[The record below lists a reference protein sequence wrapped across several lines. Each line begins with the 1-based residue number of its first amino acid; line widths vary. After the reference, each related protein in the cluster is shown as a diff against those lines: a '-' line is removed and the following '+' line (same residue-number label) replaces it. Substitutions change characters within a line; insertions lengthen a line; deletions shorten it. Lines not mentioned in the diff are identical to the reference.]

1 MTHKPNPH
9 QPLTPTLLGESVRL
23 ARKSQGLLQED
34 LAGVAGVG
42 TRFIVEL
49 EAGKPTLQLD
59 KVLAVLGTLG
69 LTLRL
74 EPKNEAQGIQWAP
87 QASVTPNADVSRSR
101 STTVRVGRP
110 SRKKTNQSSVPIEPQ
125 RTVAATNISDSRT
138 KKKTHR

>member
-1 MTHKPNPH
+1 
-9 QPLTPTLLGESVRL
+9 
-23 ARKSQGLLQED
+23 
-34 LAGVAGVG
+34 
-42 TRFIVEL
+42 
-49 EAGKPTLQLD
+49 
-59 KVLAVLGTLG
+59 VLAVLGTLG